1 MKKIIAVLLFFAL
14 AINNSIVFANN
25 NSKVNGKYIVIN
37 NQSTN
42 PYNFQNSGTIKNNST
57 YNKQS
62 KNIEQY
68 GIDKVIELEDDNA
81 NLYNSKEKNINS

>member
-42 PYNFQNSGTIKNNST
+42 PYNFQSSGTIKNNTT

-62 KNIEQY
+62 KNI
-68 GIDKVIELEDDNA
+68 DK
-81 NLYNSKEKNINS
+81 